1 MLSNPLKLN
10 FNYLAVIQILY
21 PSYHPKIIEH
31 ILKHRQK
38 SKRVFIQE
46 ITQNLMKMK
55 MKMKNRSHRYD
66 KNRSRFRHGHKY
78 SKQKRALSMMVF
90 ICIKQHLSSI

>member
-1 MLSNPLKLN
+1 MLSNPPKLN
-10 FNYLAVIQILY
+10 FSYLAGIQILY

-31 ILKHRQK
+31 ILKQKQK

-46 ITQNLMKMK
+46 ITRNLMKMK
-55 MKMKNRSHRYD
+55 IKTKNRSHRYD

-78 SKQKRALSMMVF
+78 SK
-90 ICIKQHLSSI
+90 

>member
-1 MLSNPLKLN
+1 MLSNPPKLN
-10 FNYLAVIQILY
+10 FSYLAGIQILY

-31 ILKHRQK
+31 ILKQKQK

-46 ITQNLMKMK
+46 ITRNPMKMK
-55 MKMKNRSHRYD
+55 IKMKNRSHRYD

-78 SKQKRALSMMVF
+78 SK
-90 ICIKQHLSSI
+90 